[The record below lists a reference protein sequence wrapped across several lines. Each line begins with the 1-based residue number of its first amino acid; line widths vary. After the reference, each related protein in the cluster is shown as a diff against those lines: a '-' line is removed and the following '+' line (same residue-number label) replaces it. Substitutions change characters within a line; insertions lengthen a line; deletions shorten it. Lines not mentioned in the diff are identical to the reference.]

1 MVSVSLLDIKEE
13 GINHDRTV
21 GNVMDRLL

>member
-1 MVSVSLLDIKEE
+1 MVSVGLLDIKEE
-13 GINHDRTV
+13 GMNHDRTL